1 MPIVDLHMH
10 IVPEIDDGSQ
20 TIEESLNM
28 LKLSVQQGV
37 TDIFC
42 TSHNGYSIDDG
53 TRYIDSFNHLKDAAQ
68 NAGIDIRLHKGCE
81 ILCAGDYMDDI
92 LYGLEIG
99 AFSTLGNSQ
108 YVLTELYPDARPS
121 EALLIIDSLKQKG
134 YKPII
139 AHMERNYNITGV
151 MVGTLIQSGAMM
163 QVNTHSFV
171 DENNEEIKM
180 RARELLKNKYI
191 HFIGSDAHR
200 IDHRPPNLSSGIK
213 YIMEN
218 TDERYASDI
227 LCNNAECIINC
238 AMSRETKMENKE
250 KLANALYEAVSE
262 YGLIRAIYATFG
274 NKAKM
279 NLGFTKR
286 VCDIAIEAFP
296 LSVRGYNVLKRSN
309 INTLGELIDI
319 LNDKKLMGL
328 RNLGEKTAREIKTK
342 IIDYGYN
349 ELNDK
354 EKKEFLAEVIE
365 LNSK

>member
-1 MPIVDLHMH
+1 
-10 IVPEIDDGSQ
+10 
-20 TIEESLNM
+20 
-28 LKLSVQQGV
+28 
-37 TDIFC
+37 
-42 TSHNGYSIDDG
+42 
-53 TRYIDSFNHLKDAAQ
+53 
-68 NAGIDIRLHKGCE
+68 
-81 ILCAGDYMDDI
+81 
-92 LYGLEIG
+92 
-99 AFSTLGNSQ
+99 
-108 YVLTELYPDARPS
+108 
-121 EALLIIDSLKQKG
+121 
-134 YKPII
+134 
-139 AHMERNYNITGV
+139 

-200 IDHRPPNLSSGIK
+200 IDHRPPNLSSGVK

-218 TDERYASDI
+218 TDDRYASDI

-238 AMSRETKMENKE
+238 ALSGETKMENKE

-279 NLGFTKR
+279 NLSFTKR
-286 VCDIAIEAFP
+286 VCDIAIEDFP

-309 INTLGELIDI
+309 INALGELIDV